1 MPPLTSRNL
10 AGLFAGLAIL
20 VATLYGLWK
29 FEQLWSAVSGFIGR
43 GGPSLTEV
51 MTSGET
57 IVMRTP
63 GGTLEV
69 ARIKAYEN
77 LRRTDPGDKVAWG
90 LIETGDTVSEIDV
103 AALYRY
109 QIELAQEWPLRCDRG
124 VCVVRAGPIKPT
136 LPPGI
141 YSEEMR
147 KRTTSGWA
155 RFNKNENLALLE
167 RSMTAELSKK
177 ATSER
182 NMQAATD
189 AARRTVREFVKTWM
203 LKARLKPGEAMPRI
217 VVLFP
222 GETAEPAR
230 PKDD

>member
-1 MPPLTSRNL
+1 MKPRSP
-10 AGLFAGLAIL
+10 AGLLIGIAVLA
-20 VATLYGLWK
+20 ATLYGLWK
-29 FEQLWSAVSGFIGR
+29 FEQLWSAVSSFMGR
-43 GGPSLTEV
+43 GGPSVTEV

-77 LRRTDPGDKVAWG
+77 LRRTDPGDKLAWG

-109 QIELAQEWPLRCDRG
+109 HIDLAQEWPMRCDRG
-124 VCVVRAGPIKPT
+124 VCVVRAGPIKPSP
-136 LPPGI
+136 PPGI

-147 KRTTSGWA
+147 KRTISGWA
-155 RFNKNENLALLE
+155 RFNKNQNLAALE

-177 ATSER
+177 AMSER
-182 NMQAATD
+182 NMLAATD
-189 AARRTVREFVKTWM
+189 AGRRTVREFVRTWM
-203 LKARLKPGEAMPRI
+203 VKSRLKPGEPAPRI

-222 GETAEPAR
+222 GETAEPAA
-230 PKDD
+230 PKHD